1 MKNIS
6 LFLAIL
12 LCLQLGSCRQS
23 TDTASVLVEAETL
36 MNERPDSALTLLKSI
51 PSPEQLTGLAQAR
64 YALLYSQ
71 ALDKNYIDTANDSL
85 IQIAVNYYK
94 DRDDAKSKFYA
105 YYYLGRVHVNG
116 NRLDQATLAFMNA
129 EQEVEALGDDY
140 AVGGKAAVDP

>member
-36 MNERPDSALTLLKSI
+36 MDERPDSALTLLKSI

-64 YALLYSQ
+64 YSLLYSQ

-85 IQIAVNYYK
+85 IQIAVN
-94 DRDDAKSKFYA
+94 
-105 YYYLGRVHVNG
+105 
-116 NRLDQATLAFMNA
+116 
-129 EQEVEALGDDY
+129 
-140 AVGGKAAVDP
+140 